1 MEFLQSIYQIQKK
14 ELRSTKDLSFIITQT
29 YLIPEYHKITL
40 RFNKK
45 KNIMNNYNAKT
56 SHNDLC
62 NLSL

>member
-1 MEFLQSIYQIQKK
+1 M
-14 ELRSTKDLSFIITQT
+14 ITQT
-29 YLIPEYHKITL
+29 YLIPEYHKIIL

-56 SHNDLC
+56 THNNLC